1 MWWKLSEQGEE
12 YRGRSGDEGMRG
24 WGLQVL
30 LRPTKATV
38 GTLAGMRWEARGGES

>member
-1 MWWKLSEQGEE
+1 MSKEKNIGV
-12 YRGRSGDEGMRG
+12 GRGMRG

-38 GTLAGMRWEARGGES
+38 GTLAGMRWEASGGES